1 MQRQF
6 FSGNSLDQAV
16 MAAARQFQLEPEQL
30 AYKVRD
36 KKHGFLN
43 ARRKVVI
50 EVDPQAPQLPEKPAV
65 VSAPPAPAMA
75 PAAPRIAVAPPTFFQ
90 DDEEEEDDSHGP
102 GNEAVP
108 VMGEDRG
115 GRPSHPP
122 RSNPGRER
130 SPQAAPRAGQER
142 GGRDQGAPRSGGS
155 EGRGG
160 RGGDR
165 PGPNGRQGGARAE
178 GRSDGRSN
186 SRPGGSGYSDGRRGG
201 PSHSGGRNQDGGRR
215 RQNGHGRQ
223 DGEKAKR
230 VIIRSIEHRWR
241 EGNWLQDDAE
251 NEGVSREVL
260 AFERGIELVLDVVD
274 IDIEFAVTEGD
285 PFKIE
290 FSGEDREILV
300 AEDGQI
306 LKAIEHIL
314 PRLVRSAVGEALTCR
329 VDCEDFQAAH
339 EESLM
344 ALAKSVANE
353 VKQNMRAKALPPM
366 NPADRRIVHVALME
380 DPDVDTLSEGDG
392 YIKRVK
398 ILPVRR

>member
-16 MAAARQFQLEPEQL
+16 MAAARQFQLEPDQL

-50 EVDPQAPQLPEKPAV
+50 EVDPQAPQLPEKPVAALA
-65 VSAPPAPAMA
+65 SPPAPAMG
-75 PAAPRIAVAPPTFFQ
+75 PVAPRIAVAPPTFDQ
-90 DDEEEEDDSHGP
+90 DDEEDDSYGP
-102 GNEAVP
+102 GNEATP
-108 VMGEDRG
+108 VVSEDRG

-122 RSNPGRER
+122 WGNPGRER
-130 SPQAAPRAGQER
+130 SAQAAPRVSQDR
-142 GGRDQGAPRSGGS
+142 GGRDQRPPRNDGGVS
-155 EGRGG
+155 RGER
-160 RGGDR
+160 RGSI
-165 PGPNGRQGGARAE
+165 GRQGQGVGRSE

-186 SRPGGSGYSDGRRGG
+186 SRPGSSGYSDGRRGA
-201 PSHSGGRNQDGGRR
+201 PAHANGRHQDGGRR
-215 RQNGHGRQ
+215 RQNGHGRP

-230 VIIRSIEHRWR
+230 VIIRSVEHRWR
-241 EGNWLQDDAE
+241 EGNWLQADAE

-344 ALAKSVANE
+344 TLAKNVANE